1 MRTAYTCTE
10 LFVYRC
16 VTHWHAHEQ
25 DAAAKAAALALADSG
40 PRAAGVTL
48 KGKAGVQ
55 GVNMDH
61 YNVQTGKVHF
71 YCYLSYRCTNSMHGS
86 AT

>member
-1 MRTAYTCTE
+1 MQYTEVCLLRLLCTT
-10 LFVYRC
+10 VSACMYVR
-16 VTHWHAHEQ
+16 Q

-61 YNVQTGKVHF
+61 YNVQTGKV
-71 YCYLSYRCTNSMHGS
+71 R
-86 AT
+86 